1 MFHQTGTF
9 NGIETFSATR
19 FGGFNFNSILYEEV
33 EARSVV
39 NCPDINAHLKK
50 LRQENIISQFFKS
63 GKQEFAPYFSSNI
76 DDSKYSR
83 VATFVSL
90 EIIIILL
97 DKIKNGQIWSLLDNG
112 DSPLVICT
120 FTKYW

>member
-1 MFHQTGTF
+1 M
-9 NGIETFSATR
+9 ED
-19 FGGFNFNSILYEEV
+19 
-33 EARSVV
+33 EARSIM
-39 NCPDINAHLKK
+39 NITDINGHSSK
-50 LRQENIISQFFKS
+50 LREGNIISELFKS